1 MPAEGDLIAIRMRLL
16 GGKQAAAEA
25 DAVTASIRETGAAA
39 KATAAEQTAAAKS
52 AQKATA
58 ASTLAAKKQ
67 VAATKAVGKSLT
79 RYVTTPVLAIGA
91 ASIYMAAKFD
101 RAMLQ
106 LHTQAGVATSEL
118 GGLRDRFMEIA
129 KLTGFAPEE
138 IAGAGYRLAGA
149 GLRGR
154 KLEQATEA
162 SAKLA
167 MVGNADPEETAKTLS
182 QIWFTNIKGG
192 KDFNRV
198 VAELN
203 ATVGAGDLRLP
214 QLVDALG
221 TGVVASAKEAGLSMQ
236 DVNGALAVF
245 GDETNNVSGWA
256 AQLATA
262 FHFFTSPGDKASKA
276 MEKLG
281 LESHQ
286 LSADLAKPKGLVT
299 AIKDLKEHLEAL
311 PGGIEG
317 VQAKDIL
324 GEILPGGR
332 GRVMLVLMNQLDRLE
347 SKMVQIKGTSDEFKK
362 SVQETEDQPMVR
374 MKKAWAE
381 VEVTMIKLGE
391 ALIPVVVPALEKAG
405 EAVGDLADFFNGLSD
420 PLKAAI
426 GEAIGLAA
434 ALGPLILLGGK
445 LEKMW
450 ASMKALSTM
459 GAIGSGG
466 PMNLGGRL
474 GIAGAGVGASM
485 IGGQMIGGDLGSL
498 VSGVGS
504 GAAIGFGVGGPWG
517 AAIGAGAGGLLTIL
531 PKLFSSTPKVSKLH
545 REIEHLEAASKSYA
559 GSLKGLVGA
568 EKRVTTTTKHHNA
581 AVRAQKAAARHLA
594 ATLARFG
601 TESQPATKAQ
611 IKLDRATRRATRALQ
626 AQRRAHRLAGNA
638 LKVYRM
644 ESLHETASIKQS
656 LPSMRKRVETLNKEL
671 NVQPHNI
678 ALAKETLSAERRL
691 SKARRELT
699 TTYAQAEA
707 KAGKPWAK
715 RLENLT
721 TLQARYGSKGR
732 TLVGL
737 MDEQRRKM
745 EQLKAMG
752 LTAQYREEA
761 AALGDLAGN
770 LERIIEQE
778 NHVGGN
784 LGKGPKAGG
793 PHKKNTSGDGG
804 NDNGGRTPVSYWLN
818 SPDSRPSEATAG
830 ASSAGGGGGKTK
842 TLQPIMLQVG
852 RRTLASVLAEVQNDD
867 KARL

>member
-1 MPAEGDLIAIRMRLL
+1 MRLL

-39 KATAAEQTAAAKS
+39 KATAAEQTAAAKQ

-67 VAATKAVGKSLT
+67 VSATKAVGKSLT
-79 RYVTTPVLAIGA
+79 KYVTTSVIGIGA

-101 RAMLQ
+101 RAMLS

-245 GDETNNVSGWA
+245 GDETNNVSGWS

-281 LESHQ
+281 LKSHQ
-286 LSADLAKPKGLVT
+286 LSADMAKPKGLIT
-299 AIKDLKEHLEAL
+299 AIKDLKTHLEAL

-347 SKMVQIKGTSDEFKK
+347 SKMVQIKGTSDEFKQ
-362 SVQETEDQPMVR
+362 SVRETEDQPMVK

-391 ALIPVVVPALEKAG
+391 ALIPIVVPALEKAG
-405 EAVGDLADFFNGLSD
+405 QAVGDLADFFNGLSD

-450 ASMKALSTM
+450 VSMKALSTM
-459 GAIGSGG
+459 GAVGAGG
-466 PMNLGGRL
+466 APLNLGGRL
-474 GIAGAGVGASM
+474 GVAGAGVGASM
-485 IGGQMIGGDLGSL
+485 IGGQMVGGDLGNL
-498 VSGVGS
+498 LTGVGS
-504 GAAIGFGVGGPWG
+504 GASIGFAAGGPWG
-517 AAIGAGAGGLLTIL
+517 AAIGAGAGGLLAVL

-545 REIEHLEAASKSYA
+545 REIEHLEDASRSYA
-559 GSLKGLVGA
+559 GSLKGLAGA
-568 EKRVTTTTKHHNA
+568 EKRVTTTTKHHSR
-581 AVRAQKAAARHLA
+581 AVQAQRAAARHLA
-594 ATLARFG
+594 RVLARFG
-601 TESQPATKAQ
+601 TETEPATKAQ
-611 IKLDRATRRATRALQ
+611 LRLDRATRKATRALR
-626 AQRRAHRLAGNA
+626 AQQRAHRLAGNA

-644 ESLHETASIKQS
+644 ESLHETASIKQA
-656 LPSMRKRVETLNKEL
+656 LPAMRKRVQTLNQEL
-671 NVQPHNI
+671 NKQPHNI
-678 ALAKETLSAERRL
+678 ALAKETLAGEKRL

-699 TTYAQAEA
+699 TTYAQAES

-721 TLQARYGSKGR
+721 TLQARYGKKGR
-732 TLVGL
+732 TIVTL
-737 MDEQRRKM
+737 MDEQRKKM

-761 AALGDLAGN
+761 KALGELGAN
-770 LERIIEQE
+770 LETIIEQE

-784 LGKGPKAGG
+784 LGKGPKASGGG
-793 PHKKNTSGDGG
+793 PASKNTASGGG
-804 NDNGGRTPVSYWLN
+804 GGKGHQGGATASASATPTSYYDN
-818 SPDSRPSEATAG
+818 SPDSRPNEATAG
-830 ASSAGGGGGKTK
+830 ASSAGSQGKTK
-842 TLQPIMLQVG
+842 TLQPIIVQAG
-852 RRTLASVLAEVQNDD
+852 RRTIATVAAEVKSDD
-867 KARL
+867 EARL